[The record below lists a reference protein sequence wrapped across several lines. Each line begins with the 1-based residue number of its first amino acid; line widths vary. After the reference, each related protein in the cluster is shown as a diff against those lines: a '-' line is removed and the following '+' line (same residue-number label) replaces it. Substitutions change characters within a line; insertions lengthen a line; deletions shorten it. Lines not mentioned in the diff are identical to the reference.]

1 MGTRKKFSAAEQ
13 ELLRANPY
21 TEKVTEHQIS
31 FTLAF
36 KEAFWRL
43 SVEGCTGNMALRKL
57 GYDPELLGFE
67 RVHNITK
74 RIRRAGKS
82 PEGIQP
88 APKSRMRISRE
99 QFGAAE
105 LEKMSRRE
113 SERRMQKAIRTN
125 NTAENLVKREFE
137 MHGPRS
143 VLLTDITYIPL
154 NGAFCYLSTILDGCT
169 KQVLSY
175 VLSESLEVDFVLE
188 TVQKMVHQHGISL
201 KKETILHS
209 DQGCHYTCIKF
220 IQLVKNSSLRQS
232 MSRKGNCWDNA
243 PQESFFG
250 HMKDELAE
258 KIPNWTC
265 FADVQ
270 RSIDDWMDYYNN
282 DRYQWD
288 LAKLSPNEYY
298 RYMTTG
304 SYPC

>member
-21 TEKVTEHQIS
+21 TEKVTENQIS

-105 LEKMSRRE
+105 LEKCPAGRVSAGCSRWRF
-113 SERRMQKAIRTN
+113 K
-125 NTAENLVKREFE
+125 KR
-137 MHGPRS
+137 
-143 VLLTDITYIPL
+143 
-154 NGAFCYLSTILDGCT
+154 
-169 KQVLSY
+169 K
-175 VLSESLEVDFVLE
+175 
-188 TVQKMVHQHGISL
+188 
-201 KKETILHS
+201 LHL
-209 DQGCHYTCIKF
+209 Q
-220 IQLVKNSSLRQS
+220 
-232 MSRKGNCWDNA
+232 
-243 PQESFFG
+243 
-250 HMKDELAE
+250 
-258 KIPNWTC
+258 
-265 FADVQ
+265 FADFF
-270 RSIDDWMDYYNN
+270 
-282 DRYQWD
+282 
-288 LAKLSPNEYY
+288 L
-298 RYMTTG
+298 
-304 SYPC
+304 

>member
-21 TEKVTEHQIS
+21 TEKVTENQIS

-57 GYDPELLGFE
+57 DYDPELLGFE

-113 SERRMQKAIRTN
+113 SERRMQQEIVY
-125 NTAENLVKREFE
+125 LQQQ
-137 MHGPRS
+137 M
-143 VLLTDITYIPL
+143 
-154 NGAFCYLSTILDGCT
+154 AF
-169 KQVLSY
+169 
-175 VLSESLEVDFVLE
+175 
-188 TVQKMVHQHGISL
+188 L
-201 KKETILHS
+201 KKLMRQPEETDS
-209 DQGCHYTCIKF
+209 
-220 IQLVKNSSLRQS
+220 
-232 MSRKGNCWDNA
+232 DNA
-243 PQESFFG
+243 VQDAFFEVYKHNSEKTWKIHGVEESINFHRRVLDALKNRDVAACLNLQNELITDKSLQE
-250 HMKDELAE
+250 
-258 KIPNWTC
+258 
-265 FADVQ
+265 
-270 RSIDDWMDYYNN
+270 
-282 DRYQWD
+282 
-288 LAKLSPNEYY
+288 
-298 RYMTTG
+298 
-304 SYPC
+304 